1 MLAFFGNTHSWKGIS
16 NMPIDIDHLAD
27 AFAAHHVNVSAIHDL
42 HGLTDALSTIG
53 IDATSLTPDQIDHV
67 IHQIDGMLAQKGVQ
81 FAGNPGWYQG
91 SSGTWYHNDPSGHYD
106 GNWSNR

>member
-1 MLAFFGNTHSWKGIS
+1 
-16 NMPIDIDHLAD
+16 MPIDLDHLAD
-27 AFAAHHVNVSAIHDL
+27 AFTAHHVDASAIHDL
-42 HGLTDALSTIG
+42 HGVAEALSSIG
-53 IDATSLTPDQIDHV
+53 IDPAALTPEQIDSV
-67 IHQIDGMLAQKGVQ
+67 IRQIDSMLTQHGVHVASAAHPMQ